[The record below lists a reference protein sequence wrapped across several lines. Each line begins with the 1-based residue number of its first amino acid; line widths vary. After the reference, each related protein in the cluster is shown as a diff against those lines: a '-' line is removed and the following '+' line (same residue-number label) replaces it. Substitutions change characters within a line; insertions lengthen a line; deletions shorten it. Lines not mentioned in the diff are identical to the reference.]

1 VEAGP
6 ARVRLGLLAA
16 AFAAGALLLY
26 APSLHGDFIG
36 DDYGYIV
43 NNTWIQ
49 GLDAAGALA
58 LLDPFGDAAL
68 FTANFAPV
76 HLFATSLLWQAFGA
90 DPFGYHV
97 VNVLLHAA
105 VSALLAL
112 VFARAGVPAAAA
124 AVLAAVFLVHPA
136 NVEAVAWAF
145 QLKTI
150 LALGLSLGAL
160 LAFPRRPALALALF
174 ALGLLSK
181 FSAVVAL
188 PVAAAQTWARGGG
201 RREWAWLGAF
211 AGVVALAAAP
221 EFGAF
226 ERFGHAGALAPY
238 AGAGEQA
245 RSIVAIAG
253 RYLAMAATGLGTSAN
268 HEPAPARSFADPWF
282 LLGALALV
290 ALGARTLAAL
300 RARREESAFWLWAAA
315 GFAPISQIFPFLYGM
330 ADRYL
335 YFILPGLLG
344 GGFLAG
350 RDALDAL
357 LRRRPASARAGLET
371 AAGRAALAAG
381 GVAVLALAALA
392 VPRTR
397 VWQSELHLA
406 VDAAKHYPDG
416 RAAHLL
422 RARRA
427 AAEGD
432 AAAAVASLERLAG
445 RGFDEFLL
453 LERDAAFAPL
463 ADRPPFVAV
472 RARIAENWIR
482 QVEARERHLQ
492 PELRKLAHAHLAR
505 GDREGAR
512 RAYERALAK
521 GGPLDGVVRDEL
533 AALDRGEAQ

>member
-1 VEAGP
+1 
-6 ARVRLGLLAA
+6 VRPWLLAA
-16 AFAAGALLLY
+16 AFAAGGLVLY
-26 APSLHGDFIG
+26 APALRGAFVG

-43 NNTWIQ
+43 NNAWIHA
-49 GLDAAGALA
+49 LDARGALA

-68 FTANFAPV
+68 FTANYAPV
-76 HLFATSLLWQAFGA
+76 HLFASAVLWHAFGA
-90 DPFGYHV
+90 EPLGYHV
-97 VNVLLHAA
+97 VNVLLHAG
-105 VSALLAL
+105 VSALLAA
-112 VFARAGVPAAAA
+112 VFARACVPATAA

-150 LALGLSLGAL
+150 LALGLALGAL

-174 ALGLLSK
+174 ALGLLAK
-181 FSAVVAL
+181 FSAVFAL
-188 PVAAAQTWARGGG
+188 PVAAAQALARGAG
-201 RREWAWLGAF
+201 RREWAWLGAW
-211 AGVVALAAAP
+211 AGAVALAAAP

-226 ERFGHAGALAPY
+226 ERFGHAGELAPY
-238 AGAGEQA
+238 AGPGEQA

-268 HEPAPARSFADPWF
+268 HEPAPARSPADPWF
-282 LLGALALV
+282 LFGALALA
-290 ALGARTLAAL
+290 ALGVRTGVAL
-300 RARREESAFWLWAAA
+300 RARREEAAFWLWAAA
-315 GFAPISQIFPFLYGM
+315 GFAPISQVFPFLYAM

-344 GGFLAG
+344 GGFLAA
-350 RDALDAL
+350 RDALGAVV
-357 LRRRPASARAGLET
+357 RRRPEAARAGLQAT
-371 AAGRAALAAG
+371 AARAALAASA
-381 GVAVLALAALA
+381 VAVIALAALA

-406 VDAAKHYPDG
+406 LDAAKHYPDG

-432 AAAAVASLERLAG
+432 AAGAVAALEILAD

-453 LERDAAFAPL
+453 LEADAAFASL
-463 ADRPPFVAV
+463 AGLPAFEAV
-472 RARIAENWIR
+472 RARIAGNWIR
-482 QVEARERHLQ
+482 SVEARERHLQ

-505 GDREGAR
+505 GDRAGAL

-521 GGPLDGVVRDEL
+521 GGPLDGAVREEL
-533 AALDRGEAQ
+533 AALRGGATP